1 MERTVLNAPKKAAHA
16 RSSALLLIGRWLL
29 FLSSVLGILVWRLG
43 EDGGGALDTARK
55 IGFGAVFGSFL
66 AAPLWALV
74 GISLRALQVADDAEG
89 SEAGLLRPVPR

>member
-16 RSSALLLIGRWLL
+16 LSSALLLIGRWL
-29 FLSSVLGILVWRLG
+29 FLSSALGILVWRLG
-43 EDGGGALDTARK
+43 GDGGAAQDAARK

-74 GISLRALQVADDAEG
+74 GISLRAPQVADDAEG